1 MKRPEGFDPPG
12 RSQPQPPGRKPA
24 QPPRSPSAPKRTTP
38 PRTQPA
44 PPVAKP
50 APQRERRIPASREP
64 RPDASARAELRRAA
78 RERRRFERAEV
89 RRFTRRTRNRR
100 IGIAAIAGVV
110 VTLVGLVFVA
120 VYSPILA
127 LRSITV
133 DGTSRV
139 DAALVQDAVD
149 GQLGTPLALLDYDRI
164 TRELA
169 AFPLIRSYV
178 TEIVP
183 PDTLL
188 IHVTE
193 RQPVGQLSAGGVFRL
208 VDPAGITVQEST
220 ERVQGVPVIDLA
232 GGAVPGAEFEAVVAV
247 LLALPPELL
256 ARVDGA
262 SARSQ
267 DDVSLVL
274 AGVGQGVEWGSA
286 ENSARKAALLEALI
300 AVIDP
305 ARPGTFDV
313 SAPSNGIFH
322 PS

>member
-24 QPPRSPSAPKRTTP
+24 QPGTPRAPKRTP
-38 PRTQPA
+38 PAATRPRREAQP
-44 PPVAKP
+44 
-50 APQRERRIPASREP
+50 ERRIPAAREP
-64 RPDASARAELRRAA
+64 RPDAAARAELRRAA
-78 RERRRFERAEV
+78 RERRKFERAEV
-89 RRFTRRTRNRR
+89 RRFTRRARNRR
-100 IGIAAIAGVV
+100 VAVAAVAGTI
-110 VTLVGLVFVA
+110 VTLVGLVLVA
-120 VYSPILA
+120 VYSPVLA
-127 LRSITV
+127 LRTIVV

-139 DAALVQDAVD
+139 DAALVQEAVG
-149 GQLGTPLALLDYDRI
+149 GQLGTPLALVDYDRI

-169 AFPLIRSYV
+169 VFPLIRSYV
-178 TEIVP
+178 TEVVP

-193 RQPVGQLSAGGVFRL
+193 RQPVGQLSIDGVFRL
-208 VDPAGITVQEST
+208 VDPAGISVQDSA
-220 ERVQGVPVIDLA
+220 ERVPGVPVIDLA
-232 GGAVPGAEFEAVVAV
+232 GGVIPGPQFDAVVEV

-256 ARVDGA
+256 ARVDSA
-262 SARSQ
+262 SARTQ

-274 AGVGQGVEWGSA
+274 AGVGQGVDWGSA
-286 ENSARKAALLEALI
+286 DDSARKAALLEALI

-322 PS
+322 PA

>member
-1 MKRPEGFDPPG
+1 M
-12 RSQPQPPGRKPA
+12 
-24 QPPRSPSAPKRTTP
+24 
-38 PRTQPA
+38 
-44 PPVAKP
+44 
-50 APQRERRIPASREP
+50 PASREP
-64 RPDASARAELRRAA
+64 RPDAAARADLRRAA
-78 RERRRFERAEV
+78 RDRRRFERAEV
-89 RRFTRRTRNRR
+89 RRFTRRARNRR
-100 IGIAAIAGVV
+100 IGIAAVAGVI
-110 VTLVGLVFVA
+110 VTLLGLVLVA

-127 LRSITV
+127 LRTVTV

-169 AFPLIRSYV
+169 AFPLIRSFV
-178 TEIVP
+178 TEVVP
-183 PDTLL
+183 PDALL

-193 RQPVGQLSAGGVFRL
+193 RQPVGQLQTAGVFEL
-208 VDPAGITVQEST
+208 VDPAGITVQESV
-220 ERVQGVPVIDLA
+220 ERVPGVPVIDLA
-232 GGAVPGAEFEAVVAV
+232 GGAVPGAEFEAVVEV
-247 LLALPPELL
+247 LLALPPDLL

-274 AGVGQGVEWGSA
+274 VGVGQGVEWGSA
-286 ENSARKAALLEALI
+286 DDSAGKAALLEALI

-305 ARPGTFDV
+305 SRPGTFDV